1 MKLALD
7 PTMYANLS
15 LKEMVDK
22 TAELGY
28 DYIELSPRE
37 DFCPFYKYPKVDKSQ
52 IKQLKQY
59 CKDAGVKISSLLP
72 LYYWAGPDEDRRQAA
87 VRNWKRAI
95 EVAVELEVDLMNSE
109 FNGSKFDAVVCEEK
123 FIKSMDEL
131 IPVFEKEGM
140 NLNLQAHPYDFIETN
155 TGAVDMIRALDKD
168 WINLVYST
176 AHTFFYDDGAGDID
190 PMFDYAGDRLKHV
203 LFADTFNHKAANG
216 LRYIVNPP
224 GVEATVHQHL
234 NIGEGEVD
242 FETIFRRLRESNFD
256 GIATNAVFAW
266 IDKREESSRM
276 TLQQMRDGLGI
287 KETLNIK

>member
-1 MKLALD
+1 MKIALD
-7 PTMYANLS
+7 PSMYENLS

-37 DFCPFYKYPKVDKSQ
+37 DFCSFYKYPKVDKSQ
-52 IKQLKQY
+52 IKNLKRWLN
-59 CKDAGVKISSLLP
+59 DAGVKISSLLP
-72 LYYWAGPDEDRRQAA
+72 LYYWAGPEEDRRQAA

-95 EVAVELEVDLMNSE
+95 EIAVELDIDLMNSE
-109 FNGSKFDAVVCEEK
+109 FNGTKYNPVVCEEK

-131 IPVFEKEGM
+131 IPVFEKEGIK
-140 NLNLQAHPYDFIETN
+140 LNLQAHPYDFIETN
-155 TGAVDMIRALDKD
+155 KGAVDMIRALDRP

-176 AHTFFYDDGAGDID
+176 AHTFYYDDGIGDIET
-190 PMFDYAGDRLKHV
+190 MFNYAGDRLTHV
-203 LFADTFNHKAANG
+203 LFSDTFNHKAANG

-224 GVEATVHQHL
+224 GAEVTIHQHL

-242 FETIFRRLRESNFD
+242 FDTIFRKLKEMNFD

-266 IDKREESSRM
+266 VDKADESSKFM
-276 TLQQMRDGLGI
+276 LEKMKEGLGLAI
-287 KETLNIK
+287 S

>member
-28 DYIELSPRE
+28 EYIELSPRE
-37 DFCPFYKYPKVDKSQ
+37 DFCPFYKYPKVDKEQ
-52 IKQLKQY
+52 IKNLKRW
-59 CKDAGVKISSLLP
+59 CSDAGVKISSLLP
-72 LYYWAGPDEDRRQAA
+72 LYYWAGPDEERRQAA

-95 EVAVELEVDLMNSE
+95 EVAVELDVDLMNSE
-109 FNGSKFDAVVCEEK
+109 FNGSKFNEVICEEK

-131 IPVFEKEGM
+131 LPVFERAGVK
-140 NLNLQAHPYDFIETN
+140 LNLQAHPFDFIETHE
-155 TGAVDMIRALDKD
+155 GAMDMIRALDRP

-176 AHTFFYDDGAGDID
+176 AHTFFYDDGKGDIA
-190 PMFDYAGDRLKHV
+190 PMFDSAGDRLQHV
-203 LFADTFNHKAANG
+203 LFADTFNHKASNG

-234 NIGEGEVD
+234 NIGEAEVD
-242 FETIFRRLRESNFD
+242 FDTIFKKLKEMNFD

-266 IDKREESSRM
+266 IDKADWSSKLM
-276 TLQQMRDGLGI
+276 LEKMRDGLGLAERI
-287 KETLNIK
+287 GG